1 MRQRTRKKRT
11 TGSATMTAATRGER
25 RAPVRRRRLGARAP
39 SALRPGRRGRAG
51 GGAGLG
57 AHEPK
62 LQDAELERPPHAVR
76 RPPPSKVSGSQL
88 GAFEPLGQVAAAAHT
103 RRPSSL
109 PCAARAARA
118 SRGRPASRSRRR
130 RSAPLTTRCGRAA
143 RRVAGCGGHLRLRRR
158 APSTACRARVPARR
172 AATARRRARTPPPR
186 PPRTAA
192 RRAAAS
198 RAPRPATGLVR
209 AHAGADAGPRQL
221 RAERVYQSRRLQQ
234 GVRPQLGDAHAHH
247 HHVRRARRHG
257 VWQPLGLRGLQL
269 GLVRAHASADVGAL
283 NCVGRDEPTATRIT

>member
-1 MRQRTRKKRT
+1 MRQRKRKKRT

-39 SALRPGRRGRAG
+39 SALRPGRCGRAG

-76 RPPPSKVSGSQL
+76 RPPHAVRRPPPSKVSGAQL

-118 SRGRPASRSRRR
+118 SLGRPASRSRRR
-130 RSAPLTTRCGRAA
+130 RSAPPMTRCGRAA

-158 APSTACRARVPARR
+158 APSTACKARVPARR

-221 RAERVYQSRRLQQ
+221 RAERVYQSR
-234 GVRPQLGDAHAHH
+234 
-247 HHVRRARRHG
+247 
-257 VWQPLGLRGLQL
+257 
-269 GLVRAHASADVGAL
+269 
-283 NCVGRDEPTATRIT
+283 

>member
-1 MRQRTRKKRT
+1 
-11 TGSATMTAATRGER
+11 MTAATRGER

-62 LQDAELERPPHAVR
+62 LQDAELERPPHVVR

-118 SRGRPASRSRRR
+118 SLGRPASRSRRR
-130 RSAPLTTRCGRAA
+130 RSAPPMTRCGRAA

-158 APSTACRARVPARR
+158 APSTACRARVPVTATAARR
-172 AATARRRARTPPPR
+172 AAPAWRRARTPPPR
-186 PPRTAA
+186 TPRTAA
-192 RRAAAS
+192 RRVAAS
-198 RAPRPATGLVR
+198 RTTRPATW
-209 AHAGADAGPRQL
+209 A
-221 RAERVYQSRRLQQ
+221 
-234 GVRPQLGDAHAHH
+234 
-247 HHVRRARRHG
+247 RARPH
-257 VWQPLGLRGLQL
+257 Q
-269 GLVRAHASADVGAL
+269 
-283 NCVGRDEPTATRIT
+283 C